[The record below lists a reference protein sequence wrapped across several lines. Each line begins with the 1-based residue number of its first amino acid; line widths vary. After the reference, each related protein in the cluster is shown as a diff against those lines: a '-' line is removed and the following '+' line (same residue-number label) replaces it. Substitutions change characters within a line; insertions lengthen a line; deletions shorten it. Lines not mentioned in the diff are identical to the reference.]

1 MLNGRQWC
9 KSLTTKSYTEMS
21 GFESF
26 FSTCCTLDSDSINNN
41 NLDIL
46 NNVPVFRNSYFQIRQ
61 FPVAIRFSDPTRS
74 LLSNRDRVL
83 SNRSSSALVA
93 QTSIMVHG
101 LSILV
106 FHDGFQTVLRYEDC
120 FVEFAYV

>member
-1 MLNGRQWC
+1 MG
-9 KSLTTKSYTEMS
+9 

-26 FSTCCTLDSDSINNN
+26 FSTRCTLDSDSINNN

-93 QTSIMVHG
+93 QTSFMVHG

-106 FHDGFQTVLRYEDC
+106 FHDGFQIVLRYEDC